1 MAALNRLEVCAIFK
15 KYTQNG
21 RFTHKNVSDQGIVAI
36 VEIKDML
43 EMFYPNIILESFGP
57 GTRRSLVGP
66 HDERIIFG

>member
-1 MAALNRLEVCAIFK
+1 MTELSFFFNINAIESMK
-15 KYTQNG
+15 SVKIEYY
-21 RFTHKNVSDQGIVAI
+21 I

>member
-1 MAALNRLEVCAIFK
+1 MNNLMKIQIEILFCL
-15 KYTQNG
+15 
-21 RFTHKNVSDQGIVAI
+21 I

-66 HDERIIFG
+66 HDERIIFA

>member
-1 MAALNRLEVCAIFK
+1 MKSDKITLLISMA
-15 KYTQNG
+15 
-21 RFTHKNVSDQGIVAI
+21 NV

>member
-1 MAALNRLEVCAIFK
+1 MFLMKQFGFVRG
-15 KYTQNG
+15 T
-21 RFTHKNVSDQGIVAI
+21 I